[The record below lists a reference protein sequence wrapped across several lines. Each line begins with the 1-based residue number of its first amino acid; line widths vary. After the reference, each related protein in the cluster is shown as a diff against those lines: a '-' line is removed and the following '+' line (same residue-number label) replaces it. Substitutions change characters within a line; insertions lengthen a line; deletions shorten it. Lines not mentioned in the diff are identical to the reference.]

1 MDHKIQRVSRACHHR
16 LSLAHAVLDTTA
28 ALKELVENALDAKAT
43 QIDIN
48 LSGPSAVDLLQV
60 ADNGIGIERKDFA
73 LLCKPSSTSKLSQY
87 EDLGFL
93 RTLGFRGEALA
104 SLCLLGRAQLLT
116 RTADVDYA
124 SCLDFDEYGNVLQV
138 TKTSRKCGTTVTVK
152 DFFHSFPVRR
162 EALIKASKRE
172 TTRLVELVQQYALM
186 STGVR
191 FSLSIDGKRVIS
203 TQGSDNLL
211 ANIVQIFSSKV
222 VSSLTAISI
231 DPIKCFDGISRMIGY
246 VSKPEKNC
254 ARSAADR
261 QYIFLR
267 KRPVELKRLCL
278 LLTKLYQ
285 KQVNQR
291 IYPMLFLNLELA
303 DETFD
308 VNISADKRQVFLQNE
323 ADFYK
328 IMKNYF
334 IDLWKVEDYSF
345 YSQDGFSSSSSRVSL
360 GASSEK
366 EKTDSRTITPSKEG
380 DHAIIEENI
389 NPSNFC
395 RRKSVESEVSVKDWS
410 SSLDDIFVTT
420 GERNWDTSHFSD
432 VATKRMKTLLTVGA
446 SMTKKRRKSLLEYVA
461 EKGRQSV
468 DSSLSQQRK
477 NSLELDSSPMSNS
490 YALSE
495 TSVQR
500 GDGTSS
506 HGSESFEEPVD
517 NLHISKQL
525 FPLSRLEMLQN
536 STKLVFCHTLGSC
549 SKMHDEKDLDNYQ
562 TPEMELQQRLSK
574 QEFLCMEAIGQFNQG
589 FIIAK
594 WKSHLFIIDQHAA
607 DERYNFEMLQKQKG
621 ELPSQPLL
629 QPLNL
634 TLSAEEEWLLMNHL
648 GWIESWGFRF
658 LVNMD
663 ENPGNRVSLIQVPFH
678 EKTTFGIDDVLEM
691 VHQLRSGL
699 VMSASDVR
707 FPKLEA
713 AYASQAC
720 RMSVMIGTCLHRSE
734 MTKILSRLSLLND
747 PWRCPHGRPTIRHL
761 FDLNAFTTLEC
772 SDV

>member
-172 TTRLVELVQQYALM
+172 TTRLVELVQQYALI

-267 KRPVELKRLCL
+267 KRPVELKRLS
-278 LLTKLYQ
+278 
-285 KQVNQR
+285 
-291 IYPMLFLNLELA
+291 

-308 VNISADKRQVFLQNE
+308 VNISADKRQV
-323 ADFYK
+323 
-328 IMKNYF
+328 
-334 IDLWKVEDYSF
+334 EDYSF
-345 YSQDGFSSSSSRVSL
+345 YSQDGFSSPSSRVSL

-366 EKTDSRTITPSKEG
+366 EKTESRTITPSKEG

-432 VATKRMKTLLTVGA
+432 VATKRMKTLLTVGV

-461 EKGRQSV
+461 EKGRQSI

-490 YALSE
+490 YASSE